1 MSKHK
6 KQHYIP
12 ACYTKAWRDP
22 NAPATHTPYVWLY
35 NKDGS
40 NPRKKAPE
48 NIFHE
53 TDLYTINEGGER
65 NLRLEKGLCQLEYEF
80 TKVRNSK
87 LNFQRELSEMD
98 QIVLCAFTAAA
109 HTRTPTFRDHQ
120 KEQWKRPLEMME
132 DLMAQVAEMTPEEKT
147 RFARSQ
153 PPSLVEKRSGLDY
166 EAVKAMHDNPLQT
179 SLFSFIQTET
189 PLLCQLDMAF
199 LVTDDP
205 VGFITSDH
213 PCVWF
218 DPEAYKRPPMYRG
231 PALMYETIEITLPIS
246 PSCMMLLNR
255 QGFVGYMEVGKHT
268 VTEMNRRTRGYAS
281 DYFVVNQDHVEP
293 RWLEVGEEPDDS
305 WEKQQAAKESKSH

>member
-6 KQHYIP
+6 KQHFIP

-22 NAPATHTPYVWLY
+22 QAPATHTPYVWLY

-65 NLRLEKGLCQLEYEF
+65 NLRLEKGLCQLENEF

-87 LNFQRELSEMD
+87 LNFHRELSEMD

-132 DLMAQVAEMTPEEKT
+132 ELMAKVAVMTPEQKKH
-147 RFARSQ
+147 FAKSQ
-153 PPSLVEKRSGLDY
+153 PPSLGEKNSGLDY

-179 SLFSFIQTET
+179 TLFTFIQTET

-255 QGFVGYMEVGKHT
+255 QGFAGYQKVGKHT

-281 DYFVVNQDHVEP
+281 DYFVVNQAHVEP
-293 RWLEVGEEPDDS
+293 RWLEVGEGPDDS
-305 WEKQQAAKESKSH
+305 WEKQQAAKEGKSH